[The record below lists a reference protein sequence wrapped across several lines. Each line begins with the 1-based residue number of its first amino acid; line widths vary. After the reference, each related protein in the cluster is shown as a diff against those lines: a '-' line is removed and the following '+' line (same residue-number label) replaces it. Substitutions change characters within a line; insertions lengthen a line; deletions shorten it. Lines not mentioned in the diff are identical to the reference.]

1 MATIYLPMNGYGFLL
16 FIFISENESRNP
28 TNHFLCARAEF
39 LERKGLPLVNIPQAE
54 HFACDVSFHPIDPNE
69 TRSERLRN

>member
-1 MATIYLPMNGYGFLL
+1 MAMAFCYLF
-16 FIFISENESRNP
+16 FISENESRNP

-39 LERKGLPLVNIPQAE
+39 LERKGLHLVNIPQAE
-54 HFACDVSFHPIDPNE
+54 HFACDVSFYPTDPNE